1 MEAHPYV
8 AGGHDQLTAPPEG
21 PTARRIM
28 VVDDHEMVRTGLR
41 LVLSRQEWVAR
52 CLGAADSDESVALAR
67 RYAPHVALID
77 IQLGDESG
85 LDVCR
90 ALLREIPALNVIL
103 MSGSGRVSRAVA
115 LAAGARGFFPK
126 DWSCDAIVSAVYR
139 VSMGKT
145 VFLKADDPADSRR
158 LSRRE
163 LDVLQQLV
171 NGLSNREAASVLH
184 LSRHTVKQHTCSVY
198 RKLDVRNRAEAASRA
213 RLLGLV
219 A

>member
-1 MEAHPYV
+1 
-8 AGGHDQLTAPPEG
+8 
-21 PTARRIM
+21 
-28 VVDDHEMVRTGLR
+28 
-41 LVLSRQEWVAR
+41 
-52 CLGAADSDESVALAR
+52 
-67 RYAPHVALID
+67 
-77 IQLGDESG
+77 
-85 LDVCR
+85 
-90 ALLREIPALNVIL
+90 

-198 RKLDVRNRAEAASRA
+198 RKLDVRNRAEAAGRA

>member
-1 MEAHPYV
+1 
-8 AGGHDQLTAPPEG
+8 
-21 PTARRIM
+21 
-28 VVDDHEMVRTGLR
+28 MVRTGLR

-198 RKLDVRNRAEAASRA
+198 RKLNVRNRAEAASRA

>member
-8 AGGHDQLTAPPEG
+8 AGGHDQLTALREG

-145 VFLKADDPADSRR
+145 VFL
-158 LSRRE
+158 
-163 LDVLQQLV
+163 
-171 NGLSNREAASVLH
+171 
-184 LSRHTVKQHTCSVY
+184 
-198 RKLDVRNRAEAASRA
+198 
-213 RLLGLV
+213 
-219 A
+219 